1 MLKFRQ
7 WRAIHC
13 NKKRVVILGARCTG
27 KSYTAEQAALKYLK
41 RGDNVIFLVDNLRH
55 GQFRFSSLCSIVSR
69 KNARIFHLNYLIML
83 VKSKNSIKFILNNNE
98 EFDKLVWFSNEYR
111 SKPIVIVADEISDIP
126 ALLHHIT
133 CNEYRFH
140 LDIKKIFITG
150 TPTPTSSEEFIK
162 AVDNR
167 IKVFTW
173 KCENKLIKELMK

>member
-13 NKKRVVILGARCTG
+13 NKKRVVVFGARRTG
-27 KSYTAEQAALKYLK
+27 KSYTAERAALKYFK
-41 RGDNVIFLVDNLRH
+41 RGNNVIFLVDNLRH
-55 GQFRFSSLCSIVSR
+55 GQFRFNSLCSIVSR
-69 KNARIFHLNYLIML
+69 KNIRITRINYLIESF
-83 VKSKNSIKFILNNNE
+83 KSKNSIKFVLNNE
-98 EFDKLVWFSNEYR
+98 EFDKLVWFSNKYR
-111 SKPIVIVADEISDIP
+111 SESIVIVADEISDIP

-133 CNEYRFH
+133 FNEHRFH

-150 TPTPTSSEEFIK
+150 TPIPTSSEKFIK

-173 KCENKLIKELMK
+173 KCKNKTIKELMK

>member
-13 NKKRVVILGARCTG
+13 NKKRVVILGARRTG
-27 KSYTAEQAALKYLK
+27 KSYTAERAALKYLK

-55 GQFRFSSLCSIVSR
+55 GQFRFNSLCSIVSR
-69 KNARIFHLNYLIML
+69 KNIRTTRINYLIESI
-83 VKSKNSIKFILNNNE
+83 KSKNSIKFVLNNE
-98 EFDKLVWFSNEYR
+98 EFDRLVWFSNKYR
-111 SKPIVIVADEISDIP
+111 SEPIVIVADEISDIP

-150 TPTPTSSEEFIK
+150 TPTAVSNEESVK
-162 AVDNR
+162 AVDE
-167 IKVFTW
+167 KVKIFTW
-173 KCENKLIKELMK
+173 KANNKLIKELMK